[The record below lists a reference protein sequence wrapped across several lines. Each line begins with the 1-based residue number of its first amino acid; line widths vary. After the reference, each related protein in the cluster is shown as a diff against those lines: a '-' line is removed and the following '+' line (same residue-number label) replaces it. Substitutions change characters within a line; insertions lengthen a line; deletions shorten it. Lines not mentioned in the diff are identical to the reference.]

1 VEEEGPVRPLPS
13 SPGIADPAWRAAA
26 LVHDAF
32 DDYNARFSD
41 ITRRAR
47 RCFERRDWR
56 LAQRDANARIDL
68 YEDCLRETLARLEGL
83 LDDRVRS
90 RPLWIAMRAAY
101 AERIAALTDRELN
114 KTFFNSLVRRFFL
127 IQGVAPELE
136 FLALDIEPAGDPACP
151 GELLLHPLGDDAAAA
166 WQRILADL
174 AFANAMPTSPPA
186 PPRSRRHCPRDL
198 RGLRAIR

>member
-1 VEEEGPVRPLPS
+1 MPS
-13 SPGIADPAWRAAA
+13 IHTADAAPRAAA
-26 LVHDAF
+26 LIHDAF
-32 DDYNARFSD
+32 DDYNARFAD

-68 YEDCLRETLARLEGL
+68 YEDCLRETLGRLEGL

-90 RPLWIAMRAAY
+90 RSLWIATRAAY
-101 AERIAALTDRELN
+101 AERIAALPDRELN

-151 GELLLHPLGDDAAAA
+151 GATDSVM
-166 WQRILADL
+166 R
-174 AFANAMPTSPPA
+174 
-186 PPRSRRHCPRDL
+186 PRH
-198 RGLRAIR
+198 GKAG